1 MIRPFNRR
9 KSQSEGQQFGPPLK
23 VELPKEIWVDIL
35 SKLNLEDLGQCR
47 QVNKKF
53 NQITAYV
60 AKGSKEDNNHWLFNR
75 SASYSEITLKK
86 KILVGNQIN
95 KKMDATPLRCSKM
108 ELFMRKSQS
117 LMSHRNIRFQLAVNT
132 IKRCQNTKNIC

>member
-1 MIRPFNRR
+1 MIRPLNRR
-9 KSQSEGQQFGPPLK
+9 QSKSEGQQFGPPVK

-53 NQITAYV
+53 INQITAYV

-75 SASYSEITLKK
+75 IASYSEITLKK
-86 KILVGNQIN
+86 ENSGGKSN
-95 KKMDATPLRCSKM
+95 KQEDG
-108 ELFMRKSQS
+108 
-117 LMSHRNIRFQLAVNT
+117 
-132 IKRCQNTKNIC
+132 